1 MIIRKHTEYESG
13 HEHGPDCGCCTDSHF
28 NQMCEEDPEYEEK
41 SRQVN
46 EEIKKEMIKI
56 KKRREAKQRGES

>member
-1 MIIRKHTEYESG
+1 
-13 HEHGPDCGCCTDSHF
+13 
-28 NQMCEEDPEYEEK
+28 MCEEDPEYEEK